1 MLLRELI
8 SILDA
13 HDVNIMLTITV
24 QDFVKFLCVAADMA
38 MRSEKSLRL
47 TTLRRPIRY
56 LAASLPPP
64 IHQYLEVFWDAS
76 FNILKDCYINAQHHV
91 KTHGIMTELDDGRL
105 PIRIVDQSLFPPVEH
120 CTKCSRTM
128 RSSSLFGYLYDVDG
142 CHTIEHFSLYCQP
155 CLTNYYVSYSIYN
168 KQRMFYTS
176 SQGRDPKVFQV
187 HTHYFM
193 THRLAHHFKMS
204 QMLQQC
210 SVFSIINLYNSTFMG
225 ARAPPLFTPLQSFF
239 PQLSVEVCKDGMDI
253 DTLIY
258 NYSLRS
264 QVLVVPAA
272 GLDRVRYN
280 EAKKQCSSWI
290 AAEGTAHK
298 NHSCSLYESGEVEDW
313 ESLQQADELDRA
325 EESIRSGE
333 ERPSKKPTL
342 ARARTHNDQLAVAPC
357 GVILAR
363 QTMFNSESPSAVKLF
378 LLDTFPTS
386 MLQVILYDSACKLLA
401 HIYKSTAEERD
412 RFTESIVAVDA
423 FHFKSHKEDDCF
435 CRKWT
440 DPNLY
445 PQLKKDGSWIFNSS
459 AAEIANIWYGG
470 FASICRNMTAIQYNF
485 FLDEML
491 LQNYVATI
499 HMRFNFTKMY
509 TDVTNDLKQGA
520 WLTDSQKLEFRLP
533 NAPDVR
539 ATVELTS
546 QFGRPDGF

>member
-24 QDFVKFLCVAADMA
+24 QDFAKFLCVAAGMA

-56 LAASLPPP
+56 LAASLSPP

-239 PQLSVEVCKDGMDI
+239 PQLSVEVCKDEMDI

-298 NHSCSLYESGEVEDW
+298 NHSCGLCTCITYSEDNGSHSVVRAVVTDGLTIGHWRCSASASQLEMLAKEFSHPAPDGPCWRTLYTVRNQYCSFHQPFLEGICQAQPCTQPALENQKTCGLQSHLDAAKTFATRVNSNFQLHSMLNRPGSHLNLDLSVHLEDESGEVEDW

-363 QTMFNSESPSAVKLF
+363 QTMFNSESPSAVK
-378 LLDTFPTS
+378 
-386 MLQVILYDSACKLLA
+386 
-401 HIYKSTAEERD
+401 
-412 RFTESIVAVDA
+412 
-423 FHFKSHKEDDCF
+423 
-435 CRKWT
+435 
-440 DPNLY
+440 
-445 PQLKKDGSWIFNSS
+445 
-459 AAEIANIWYGG
+459 
-470 FASICRNMTAIQYNF
+470 
-485 FLDEML
+485 
-491 LQNYVATI
+491 
-499 HMRFNFTKMY
+499 
-509 TDVTNDLKQGA
+509 VTL
-520 WLTDSQKLEFRLP
+520 SC
-533 NAPDVR
+533 V
-539 ATVELTS
+539 
-546 QFGRPDGF
+546 